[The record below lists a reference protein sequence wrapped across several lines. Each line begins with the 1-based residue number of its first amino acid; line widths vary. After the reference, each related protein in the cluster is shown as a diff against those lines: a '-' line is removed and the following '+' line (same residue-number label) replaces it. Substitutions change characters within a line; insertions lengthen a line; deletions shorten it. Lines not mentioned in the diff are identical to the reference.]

1 MDMSTAFASLNWIA
15 VIIAALS
22 TFMIGGAWYSP
33 LMFSKKW
40 MKEAKIS
47 EDDLKEGQA
56 KVFGL
61 SFIFSFIAALVLAMF
76 LGPEADILFG
86 LTAGFMIGFAWV
98 LLSMGTT
105 YLFERKS
112 FSLLAINGGYHV
124 VSFMVMGT
132 IIGLFN

>member
-1 MDMSTAFASLNWIA
+1 MSTAFASLNWIA

-112 FSLLAINGGYHV
+112 FTLLAINGGYHV

>member
-1 MDMSTAFASLNWIA
+1 MDMSTAFTSLNWLAIFL
-15 VIIAALS
+15 AALS

-33 LMFSKKW
+33 VMFSKKW
-40 MKEAKIS
+40 MIEAKIN

-61 SFIFSFIAALVLAMF
+61 SFIFSFIAALVLAIF

-86 LTAGFMIGFAWV
+86 ITAGFMVGFAWV

-105 YLFERKS
+105 YLFERRS
-112 FSLLAINGGYHV
+112 FTLLAINGGFHV
-124 VSFMVMGT
+124 VSFMVMGL

>member
-1 MDMSTAFASLNWIA
+1 MDMSTTFASLNWIA

-112 FSLLAINGGYHV
+112 FTLLAINGGYHV

>member
-1 MDMSTAFASLNWIA
+1 MDMSTAFASLNWLAI
-15 VIIAALS
+15 IIAALS

-40 MKEAKIS
+40 MKEAKIN

-61 SFIFSFIAALVLAMF
+61 SFIFSFFAAMVLAMF

-112 FSLLAINGGYHV
+112 FTLFAINGGYHV